1 MSGTVSVADKALDI
15 TCRGLVYIYRL
26 EGYDVVAL
34 SGVDIDIAAG
44 ESVALVGPSGSGKS
58 TLVALIAGL
67 LRPSAGRL
75 HVGRHDL
82 VKADDDELQR
92 LRAGEIG
99 MILQGSDRNLIPY
112 LSATDNIRFAQR
124 GIRRRDRSELASPRE
139 LLALVGLDPDS
150 DDHARI
156 SQLTLGQRQRLAV
169 AVGIA
174 GGAGLLLADE
184 PTAQLDAEA
193 RDEVVQALLAV
204 HAAGHTV
211 VVVTHDPEVGA
222 HMGRTV
228 TIRGGRVGSEGRR
241 GEDFLV
247 MGAGGTVH
255 LPPEVTARFPAGS
268 LLRVAQDEDGVVRL
282 WAADSGPETKDES

>member
-1 MSGTVSVADKALDI
+1 MSATVHVAAKALDI
-15 TCRGLVYIYRL
+15 TCRGLVYIYRMD
-26 EGYDVVAL
+26 GYDVVAL
-34 SGVDIDIAAG
+34 SGVDLDIAAG

-58 TLVALIAGL
+58 TLVALMAGL
-67 LRPSAGRL
+67 LRPAAGRL
-75 HVGRHDL
+75 NVGEHDL
-82 VKADDDELQR
+82 VKAEDDELQR

-112 LSATDNIRFAQR
+112 LSAADNIRFAQR
-124 GIRRRDRSELASPRE
+124 GVRRRDRSGLAEPRE
-139 LLALVGLDPDS
+139 LLSLVGIDS
-150 DDHARI
+150 DTDAGATVAR
-156 SQLTLGQRQRLAV
+156 LTPGQRQRLAV

-184 PTAQLDAEA
+184 PTSQLDAPA
-193 RDEVVQALLAV
+193 RDEVLEALMAV

-255 LPPEVTARFPAGS
+255 LPPEITARFPAGS
-268 LLRVAQDEDGVVRL
+268 LLRVEQDPDGSVRL
-282 WAADSGPETKDES
+282 RPADNRSDTKDDK